1 MGRGVDECVR
11 REYENLKISKKKIR
25 YRWVG
30 GVEEDCSGGGS
41 REGVFGCGRER
52 FSQLAWSAGERAG
65 ARALGAKHATPG
77 DRGGAGGR
85 YPKHARLGGGSSAE
99 NAIAHA
105 RSKTRRHTPAPPGP
119 SAENKNVP
127 RTGVHPKTNS
137 PFERRRRIKFRKNAS
152 GFRDANRYAK
162 QRISL

>member
-1 MGRGVDECVR
+1 MSRRCGRGQWR
-11 REYENLKISKKKIR
+11 
-25 YRWVG
+25 
-30 GVEEDCSGGGS
+30 GS

-52 FSQLAWSAGERAG
+52 FSQLAWSGERAG
-65 ARALGAKHATPG
+65 ARALGTKHATPG

-127 RTGVHPKTNS
+127 RTGIHPKTNS

-152 GFRDANRYAK
+152 GFRGANETED
-162 QRISL
+162 